1 MIKKLIRLKFNPFGW
16 VHMMDSS
23 ILILIR
29 LKINAFLVSF
39 PFMIKKLIRLKFNPF
54 GWVHMMDSS
63 IMIFNWLSMPRNFF
77 FFGSICLARDL
88 SKTWV
93 RVVGISCSRFGQCSH
108 CLDG

>member
-1 MIKKLIRLKFNPFGW
+1 MIKKLFRLKFNPFGW

-77 FFGSICLARDL
+77 FFWLYMF
-88 SKTWV
+88 SKV
-93 RVVGISCSRFGQCSH
+93 FIQNLGPSCWNF
-108 CLDG
+108 L